1 MRRPRRGRRAA
12 TAANHL
18 PSAPRPIPPCLPPPH
33 RLPPP
38 SQAPPRV
45 LASAVAEL
53 ARAGPVQLP
62 IGGREWGP
70 HGEPPLPH
78 AVRERGHGRHGRE
91 RAPLGRQ
98 GHARELLELHGGGG
112 GARGGAG
119 ELQLHDAKAVRA
131 GAGATCALRGR
142 AAKAEA
148 RAAAGHGGGPHGTG
162 RGGRGRARRLLPAAM
177 GGAAWPSPAPSGPR
191 MAPTAEREDHGCG
204 DGSSF
209 ADRGGGA
216 SGGGAPPS
224 RIEAAALRAEV
235 VALRIE
241 AAPPQR
247 RPPTPPRA
255 DPAGESEHEGE
266 KGASQRGGQR
276 PRWIGRG
283 GPRQSTLVRCIL
295 DLK

>member
-1 MRRPRRGRRAA
+1 MSAAVPPPSSPRRARPSSLSSAGYGGSPVPSMRRPRRGRRAA

-18 PSAPRPIPPCLPPPH
+18 PSAPRPIPPRLPPPR

-53 ARAGPVQLP
+53 ARAGPAELP

-98 GHARELLELHGGGG
+98 GHARKLLELHGGGG

-119 ELQLHDAKAVRA
+119 ELQLRDAKAVRA
-131 GAGATCALRGR
+131 GAGATCTLRGR

-148 RAAAGHGGGPHGTG
+148 RTAAGHGGGPHGTG
-162 RGGRGRARRLLPAAM
+162 RGGRGRARRLLPPAM
-177 GGAAWPSPAPSGPR
+177 GDAAWPSPAPSGPR

-216 SGGGAPPS
+216 SGGGGGAPYRGCAAAAPAAHPASRGPS
-224 RIEAAALRAEV
+224 RRV
-235 VALRIE
+235 
-241 AAPPQR
+241 
-247 RPPTPPRA
+247 
-255 DPAGESEHEGE
+255 
-266 KGASQRGGQR
+266 GA
-276 PRWIGRG
+276 
-283 GPRQSTLVRCIL
+283 
-295 DLK
+295 